1 MMSLMLLGAAALS
14 TSPELGKAEGR
25 CRPNEQGPAYLISV
39 TGLKDR
45 KGNLK
50 LELYPSNDEDF
61 LEDDNILLNAG
72 KAFAR
77 VEVPIPAS
85 DPVTL
90 CIRAPRAGTY
100 SLVLMHDRDANRKF
114 GLSIDGIAFPGNPK
128 MCWGR
133 PKAEKARATVGSDP
147 TRLSVTMQ
155 YRRSLVCFGP
165 LKN

>member
-1 MMSLMLLGAAALS
+1 MLIAAGVAS
-14 TSPELGKAEGR
+14 SPDLGKAEGR
-25 CRPNEQGPAYLISV
+25 CRANEQGPAYVLTV
-39 TGLKDR
+39 AGLKDR
-45 KGNLK
+45 RGNLK

-61 LEDDNILLNAG
+61 LQDDNILINAG

-77 VEVPIPAS
+77 VETAVPAS

-90 CIRAPRAGTY
+90 CIRAPRPGTY

-114 GLSIDGIAFPGNPK
+114 GLSVDGIAFPGDPK

-133 PKAEKARATVGSDP
+133 PGADKAQATVGSSP
-147 TRLSVTMQ
+147 VRLPVTMQ

-165 LKN
+165 LRK